1 MKVVGY
7 MRVSTEGQV
16 YGLEAQHKAIED
28 EVARR
33 GWEVQYAADEGR
45 SGKDINR
52 PGITRA
58 LALLK
63 AGEAEALV
71 VSKLDR
77 LARSLLDL
85 AQILDLAKRQGW
97 AVIVMDIGIDT
108 TTPTGELVVNVMGAV
123 AQWERR
129 MIGVRTKEGLAA
141 AKSKGVRIGRP
152 PLVALSV
159 VERIVA
165 ERAGGSTYRAIAD
178 ALNADQVPTAGAG
191 AKWHPNTVRAV
202 AQRV

>member
-1 MKVVGY
+1 VKVVGN

-16 YGLEAQHKAIED
+16 YGLEAQHMAIES
-28 EVARR
+28 EVTRR
-33 GWEVQYAADEGR
+33 GWEVEYIADEGR

-108 TTPTGELVVNVMGAV
+108 TTPTGELVVNDMGP
-123 AQWERR
+123 
-129 MIGVRTKEGLAA
+129 
-141 AKSKGVRIGRP
+141 SPSGR
-152 PLVALSV
+152 
-159 VERIVA
+159 
-165 ERAGGSTYRAIAD
+165 
-178 ALNADQVPTAGAG
+178 GA
-191 AKWHPNTVRAV
+191 
-202 AQRV
+202 